1 MGLPEII
8 SLDKDKCQHCLAC
21 LLVCP
26 VKLCNVVEPDGISVN
41 PDLCIGCGECIRAC
55 REKGHNAR
63 SGIDDFPEF
72 LQDSQAGVPLGVLV
86 APAAAVNYDGLLP
99 RLITS
104 LRELGVKYVFDVS
117 FGAEIAAYQYLK
129 LVKSGTQTP
138 LIAQPCPAVVSCIE
152 IYHTDLIPY
161 LAPTDSPALAAAKW
175 VKSQSMYRNLKLA
188 FLGPCFAKRRE
199 VHDPNTRGIVSYNI
213 TYQSLDKYFNEQG
226 ISLENLEPSGFDSP
240 EAERAVVFS
249 QPGGLTETFRRFG
262 VPFKKADVPRIEGPQ
277 EVYLNYLPEL
287 ENDIRDGRAPLLV
300 DILNCQHG
308 CNIGP
313 AVTHRHTHF
322 QVDRIMDRRREE
334 QIKKHNAA
342 DEPNP
347 GLFEEQYKL
356 IDDEK
361 IDFSRAY
368 SDNSSNRYLREPSK
382 EEEELTW
389 ERMHKLT
396 EEERSINCASCGYGN
411 CRSMMTAI
419 VNGLNHVESCK
430 YYLFKENEINL
441 NKVEVQAEEIQ
452 KSRDEIAA
460 WNEVLERKV
469 AERTV
474 AVRNLLNNAGQGF
487 LTVGPDLCVN
497 HEYSSECR
505 RIFEREIAG
514 IRFAELISPQNEE
527 NKEFIES
534 LLIEIFNQESD
545 DMVADLYLPLLPEKI
560 EIGSKH
566 IEAEYK
572 IINDTTAKSKTC
584 MAILTD
590 VTDKRLLENQMENER
605 NTLKMVVKVVVS
617 YNDFIQTVKEYR
629 YFCDTLLHEIINS
642 EKSLEKK
649 IAEIF
654 RYVHTYKGN
663 FSQFYMTGV
672 TELLHDFESNIAA
685 FGKQL
690 VSEMGNDDLNR
701 FVQEFDIKSWLT
713 EDIKRLEDVLGP
725 EFLSS
730 EDMLTISKS
739 KLIELEKKVE
749 SILPPTECRILVV
762 ELRKLRY
769 RPFDALLESY
779 QDYVIK
785 LAERYQ
791 KEIYPVELE
800 AEPVFVDPER
810 YNDFIR
816 SLVHVFRNAVDHGI
830 ETMDER
836 IESGKSEYGRI
847 KCHICQRDSKIFL
860 TVADDGRGIDSN
872 KLRSKIVAKGFLGQG
887 EAAGISEAEIVNF
900 IFKDSF
906 STKDQV
912 TDVSGRGVGL
922 GAVKGELEKLGGSV
936 EVKTCPGQGT
946 EFIFAIPMENEQF
959 WGLAASEI
967 MKPLIETTS
976 NYLRNHVNLE
986 MDATEYFDVSTPERV
1001 LLYKFTAYITIK
1013 GAIEGLFVISME
1025 EEVLRMVVRKFIL
1038 EDLNRDEEAEY
1049 MEDVLAEC
1057 TNTIL
1062 GNSLKSFPGLQE
1074 MIVIDTPVSIFS
1086 RDALVKYQESMIST
1100 CNIETRA
1107 GKLCL
1112 NIVVPRQPEKHTG
1125 N

>member
-8 SLDKDKCQHCLAC
+8 NLDKDKCQHCLAC

-26 VKLCNVVEPDGISVN
+26 VKLCNVVEPDGILVN

-55 REKGHNAR
+55 REKGHKAR

-72 LQDSQAGVPLGVLV
+72 LQDVQSGVPLGVLV

-104 LRELGVKYVFDVS
+104 LRKLGVKYVFDVS

-129 LVKSGTQTP
+129 LVQSGTKNP

-152 IYHTDLIPY
+152 IYHTDLVPY

-175 VKSQSMYRNLKLA
+175 VKSQSVYKNLKLA

-199 VHDPNTRGIVSYNI
+199 VHDPNTGGVVSYNI
-213 TYQSLDKYFNEQG
+213 TYQSLDKYFYEQG

-287 ENDIRDGRAPLLV
+287 ENDIKDGKAPLLV

-313 AVTHRHTHF
+313 AVTHSHTHF
-322 QVDRIMDRRREE
+322 QVDLIMDRRREE
-334 QIKKHNAA
+334 QIRKHNAS

-356 IDDEK
+356 IDDEN
-361 IDFSRAY
+361 IDFARAY
-368 SDNSSNRYLREPSK
+368 SDRSSHRYLREPSK
-382 EEEELTW
+382 EEEELMW
-389 ERMHKLT
+389 ERLHKLT

-419 VNGLNHVESCK
+419 INGLNHVESCK

-441 NKVEVQAEEIQ
+441 NKVEIQAKEIQ

-460 WNEVLERKV
+460 WNEVLEKTV
-469 AERTV
+469 AEKTV
-474 AVRNLLNNAGQGF
+474 AVRSLLNNAGQGF
-487 LTVGPDLCVN
+487 LTIGQNLQVN

-505 RIFEREIAG
+505 RIFDREIGG
-514 IRFAELISPQNEE
+514 IKFSELIYPQNEE
-527 NKEFIES
+527 SKAFVDS

-545 DMVADLYLPLLPEKI
+545 DMLVDLYLPLLPEKI
-560 EIGSKH
+560 EIDNKH
-566 IEAEYK
+566 IEVKYK
-572 IINDTTAKSKTC
+572 IISDTTAESKTC

-617 YNDFIQTVKEYR
+617 YNDFIQTVKDYR
-629 YFCDTLLHEIINS
+629 YFCDTLLYEIINS
-642 EKSLEKK
+642 EKTLENK

-663 FSQFYMTGV
+663 FSQFYMTGI
-672 TELLHDFESNIAA
+672 TQLLHDFESKIAA
-685 FGKQL
+685 FSKLL
-690 VSEMGNDDLNR
+690 VSDMGNDDLNR
-701 FVQEFDIKSWLT
+701 FVQEFDIHSWLK
-713 EDIKRLEDVLGP
+713 EDIKRLEEVLGP

-749 SILPPTECRILVV
+749 SILPPTECRILVM
-762 ELRKLRY
+762 ELRRLRY
-769 RPFDALLESY
+769 RPFDSLLESY
-779 QDYVIK
+779 QDYVMK

-791 KEIYPVELE
+791 KEVYPVELE
-800 AEPVFVDPER
+800 SEPVFVDPER

-816 SLVHVFRNAVDHGI
+816 SLVHVFRNAIDHGI

-836 IESGKSEYGRI
+836 IESGKAEYGRI
-847 KCHICQRDSKIFL
+847 RCHICQQDNKIVL
-860 TVADDGRGIDSN
+860 TVTDDGRGIDSN
-872 KLRSKIVAKGFLGQG
+872 KLRSKLVEKGFLNPG
-887 EAAGISEAEIVNF
+887 EASGISEAEIVNF
-900 IFKDSF
+900 IFRDSF
-906 STKDQV
+906 STKDVV

-922 GAVKGELEKLGGSV
+922 GAVRGELEKLGGLV
-936 EVKTCPGQGT
+936 EVKTCLGQGT
-946 EFIFAIPMENEQF
+946 EFKFTIPMENEQF

-967 MKPLIETTS
+967 IKPLIETT
-976 NYLRNHVNLE
+976 NDYLRNHISME
-986 MDATEYFDVSTPERV
+986 IKATECFDVSRPERV
-1001 LLYKFTAYITIK
+1001 LLYKFTAFITIK
-1013 GAIEGLFVISME
+1013 GAIEGLFLISME
-1025 EEVLRMVVRKFIL
+1025 EEVLRMVVRKFVL
-1038 EDLNRDEEAEY
+1038 EDLTRDEEAEY

-1086 RDALVKYQESMIST
+1086 RDALVKYQESTIST
-1100 CNIETRA
+1100 CNIETQA
-1107 GKLCL
+1107 GRLCL
-1112 NIVVPRQPEKHTG
+1112 NLVVPRELEKHTG